1 MMSSM
6 DQTPIVLT
14 NIQTV
19 LNTNNIAAP
28 CNKLKKVA
36 L

>member
-1 MMSSM
+1 M

-19 LNTNNIAAP
+19 LNTNNIAATI
-28 CNKLKKVA
+28 NQLKKVA

>member
-1 MMSSM
+1 M

-28 CNKLKKVA
+28 INQLNKVA